1 MDTPLLRI
9 RRNGCKRM
17 YDGREVQWFVGSKAL
32 SLVLECELLRRNPLS
47 ELIQRFGRHVGARC
61 LAKSHVLRKIL
72 EHFRLLLLNH
82 DNFVEHAWS
91 ILNVG
96 VSGVWGSRD
105 RLLGASEAV
114 SGLERFLSKRVTSA
128 PLMYADIVAGIE
140 PWAPKRSLGLTRSSA
155 ERDKQRVSC
164 AV

>member
-47 ELIQRFGRHVGARC
+47 ELIQRFRRHIGARC

-82 DNFVEHAWS
+82 DNFVERCLVH
-91 ILNVG
+91 
-96 VSGVWGSRD
+96 
-105 RLLGASEAV
+105 
-114 SGLERFLSKRVTSA
+114 LERRCEWRVGQPRPLVGRFRGRIRAGALSEQAHHLCSA
-128 PLMYADIVAGIE
+128 YVCGYSSGYRA
-140 PWAPKRSLGLTRSSA
+140 LGT
-155 ERDKQRVSC
+155 
-164 AV
+164 

>member
-1 MDTPLLRI
+1 MI
-9 RRNGCKRM
+9 
-17 YDGREVQWFVGSKAL
+17 
-32 SLVLECELLRRNPLS
+32 
-47 ELIQRFGRHVGARC
+47 I
-61 LAKSHVLRKIL
+61 
-72 EHFRLLLLNH
+72 LLN
-82 DNFVEHAWS
+82 DAWS